1 MAFCTNCGKQLG
13 EQEQFCSACGTA
25 AASQATQPQRVQQP
39 VYQQTVQQPM
49 RDPVQLLQTLSQR
62 LNTNGIIWLVIG
74 ILQILGGIFWD
85 WWLLIVG
92 VLNVISSIQDM
103 QYSKKVL
110 ADPSGIVKKFE
121 PLVGPIITLIYNLVI
136 GGVIGVVGSIYYFVA
151 IRNFVMENR
160 MAFDAMDTTAVTQP
174 QQSQQTAPNDNAEY
188 KNVKFCSNCGKQL
201 GEQQHFCPACSA
213 PVTQQA
219 TQQPPVQ

>member
-1 MAFCTNCGKQLG
+1 MKFCSHCGKELVDEAVICTG
-13 EQEQFCSACGTA
+13 CGCA
-25 AASQATQPQRVQQP
+25 VGSQPTPVQQAISQP
-39 VYQQTVQQPM
+39 SVQQPM
-49 RDPVQLLQTLSQR
+49 RDPVQLLMTLSKR
-62 LNTNGIIWLVIG
+62 TNTNGIIWLVIG

-174 QQSQQTAPNDNAEY
+174 MQQSPMQ
-188 KNVKFCSNCGKQL
+188 
-201 GEQQHFCPACSA
+201 
-213 PVTQQA
+213 
-219 TQQPPVQ
+219 